1 MGSDILTTDAQNHT
15 NTSTDCVLDNM
26 TSRLFRRNQDND
38 IENDLAVSYEIV
50 DDTTWRFVI
59 KEGVTFH
66 NGDTLT
72 SEDVK
77 FSLERASRDE
87 SLKEYVYF
95 KGIKEVN
102 VIDETTFEIVTFEP
116 MPTML
121 NLLAKSGADIL
132 PKNYIEEN
140 ELIIASQSCLFRTL

>member
-1 MGSDILTTDAQNHT
+1 MMEKLKVLTIAMGSDILTTDAQNHT

-77 FSLERASRDE
+77 FSLKELQGRE
-87 SLKEYVYF
+87 FKEYVYF

-102 VIDETTFEIVTFEP
+102 VIDETTFEIVTLNRCQQCLTFWQNQEP
-116 MPTML
+116 TYFRRITS
-121 NLLAKSGADIL
+121 KKTADH
-132 PKNYIEEN
+132 
-140 ELIIASQSCLFRTL
+140 F

>member
-1 MGSDILTTDAQNHT
+1 MQWVQTSNHRRTNHT

-77 FSLERASRDE
+77 FSLERASGTR
-87 SLKEYVYF
+87 V
-95 KGIKEVN
+95 
-102 VIDETTFEIVTFEP
+102 
-116 MPTML
+116 
-121 NLLAKSGADIL
+121 
-132 PKNYIEEN
+132 
-140 ELIIASQSCLFRTL
+140 